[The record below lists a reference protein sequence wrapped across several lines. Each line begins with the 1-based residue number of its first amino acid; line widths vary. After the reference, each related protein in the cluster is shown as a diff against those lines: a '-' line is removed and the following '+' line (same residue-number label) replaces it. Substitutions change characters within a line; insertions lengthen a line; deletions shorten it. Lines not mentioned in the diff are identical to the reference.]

1 VIAVFR
7 PTRPGDADAV
17 LRCVRMLKAVR
28 AVIERRA
35 FCKTG
40 EGGGIDNSCGSNKG
54 GGGGGGQATA
64 KVVRDGAFDAWR
76 NRDQQEL
83 GGIRNRISATQEIA
97 SQLIEESRAK
107 RDKLL
112 RERSRKSDERD
123 GLKDKARAMHRKL
136 EEIAMEL
143 ANDELKATLEKMD
156 PIRREL
162 FLTHNKQ
169 SDPRV
174 EAVRQERLQARSLVQ
189 EAAAK
194 VLEITKQLDQEE
206 EWAARTAKD
215 SHMEAWREI
224 ARYSA
229 QAATDGFEKDGDS
242 YSKEL
247 FDKVR
252 ERFSGEMQSMQPTS
266 VSDKVSPQDFKDFDE
281 GPKRE
286 AAEFL
291 SMVINPATMSA
302 SSMANAT
309 LNVDKIDRAYA
320 SGDAIHVSPYS
331 PASTVIHELGH
342 VYESADPNIR
352 AAAVAFYRHRCDES
366 QDVKMSD
373 LSPSA
378 GYADTEVGNT
388 DDFRKVV
395 DAVYETSDPYEDA
408 DLNESRNKSRSAYLG
423 KVYKNKDGEVR
434 ATELVSIGLELMH
447 HNPAAFAKTDPEYFD
462 FMLGVV
468 SGKII
473 RARKRKA

>member
-17 LRCVRMLKAVR
+17 LRCLRTLRAAQAV
-28 AVIERRA
+28 VERRD
-35 FCKTG
+35 CGTG
-40 EGGGIDNSCGSNKG
+40 AGGFKPGNKCG
-54 GGGGGGQATA
+54 GGGGGNGGQAKA
-64 KVVRDGAFDAWR
+64 KVVRDDALDAWR
-76 NRDQQEL
+76 NRDQKEL
-83 GGIRNRISATQEIA
+83 ASVRQRISETQEIA
-97 SQLIEESRAK
+97 SQRAEESREK

-112 RERSRKSDERD
+112 LERSRKSDERD
-123 GLKDKARAMHRKL
+123 GLKEKARAAHRKL
-136 EEIAMEL
+136 EGIAMEL
-143 ANDELKATLEKMD
+143 ADDELKARLEKMD

-162 FLTHNKQ
+162 FLTNNKQ

-194 VLEITKQLDQEE
+194 VLDLTKQIDQEE
-206 EWAARTAKD
+206 ELAARTARD
-215 SHMEAWREI
+215 GHMEAWREI
-224 ARYSA
+224 AKYSA

-247 FDKVR
+247 FEKAR

-266 VSDKVSPQDFKDFDE
+266 ASGKVSPEDFKSFDD

-302 SSMANAT
+302 SSMANTT
-309 LNVDKIDRAYA
+309 LNVDNIDRAYA

-352 AAAVAFYRHRCDES
+352 GAAVAFYRHRCDES
-366 QDVKMSD
+366 QNVKMGD
-373 LSPSA
+373 VSPA
-378 GYADTEVGNT
+378 GGFADEEVGNA

-395 DAVYETSDPYEDA
+395 DAVYKQTDSYEDA
-408 DLNESRNKSRSAYLG
+408 DLNESRNKRRSAYLG

-434 ATELVSIGLELMH
+434 ATELISIGLELMH
-447 HNPAAFAKTDPEYFD
+447 HNPGAFAKTDPEYFD

-468 SGKII
+468 SGKIR